1 MTPETLHAIWRSG
14 AVHRWHHSKH
24 HVLRTSGDT
33 VAAHSARVA
42 VLVGL
47 LMGRTGDG
55 DMIMAALLHDAPECD
70 LGDTGRMAKVKN
82 PDLKNGLLILEADWF
97 VQHGVGHYIFDM
109 NDPLIKLCD
118 SLDAILWVAS
128 IAPYILAEQ
137 EWQDHIAEVER
148 MAWGISADVAAK
160 VTGLLQAGGVR

>member
-33 VAAHSARVA
+33 DAAHSARVA

-55 DMIMAALLHDAPECD
+55 DMIMAALLHDAPESD
-70 LGDTGRMAKVKN
+70 FGDTGRMAKAN
-82 PDLKNGLLILEADWF
+82 NSRLKEELMLLDAEWFERHGLRYYVMDIA
-97 VQHGVGHYIFDM
+97 H
-109 NDPLIKLCD
+109 PLVKLCD
-118 SLDAILWVAS
+118 SLDAVLWVAS
-128 IAPYILAEQ
+128 IAPYILHEQ

-148 MAWGISADVAAK
+148 MSWGISADVAAK